1 MKHLQTHIS
10 TYLHRKPCTQ
20 KVKKNKVIYT
30 LLLYK
35 CRHFILYGIE
45 RLLYK
50 SM

>member
-20 KVKKNKVIYT
+20 KIKKIKVMHT

-35 CRHFILYGIE
+35 CKHFILYSVE
-45 RLLYK
+45 CLL
-50 SM
+50 